1 MGSRQSQCWIL
12 LAALALLLVLAA
24 VFRESLGLVVF
35 LALAAALLVQL
46 LRVAV
51 GKARPA
57 SAKQLARALRDAFWG
72 IS

>member
-12 LAALALLLVLAA
+12 LVALALLLVLAA

-35 LALAAALLVQL
+35 LALAAAVLVQL

-51 GKARPA
+51 GNARPA
-57 SAKQLARALRDAFWG
+57 SAKQLACAIRDAFWG